1 METIFIGLWVSVIVL
16 PAFLALIRTRNDPGM
31 LRRLKKSEGR
41 AMARYLWFM

>member
-1 METIFIGLWVSVIVL
+1 MKTILMAALVSVVVL
-16 PAFLALIRTRNDPGM
+16 PVLLALIRTRNDPGM